1 MTAQTTNTK
10 SLPQPA
16 DSFSAFLDA
25 PSRFLF
31 FTGKGG
37 VGKTSLACASAIALA
52 DRGSRVLLVS
62 TDPASNLDEV
72 LGQQLASTPTQIPG
86 VPNLLAL
93 NIDPEAAARAY
104 REKLVGP
111 YRGKLP
117 EAVVRG
123 MEEQFSGACTM
134 EIAAFDEFSRLL
146 GQPEATTEFDHVI
159 FDTAPTGHTLRLMTL
174 PTAWTGFL
182 DTNTTGNS
190 CLGPLAGLQQQRVIY
205 ENAVAALADGQR
217 TTLVLVS
224 HAQKAALAE
233 AERTSGELAAIGV
246 RNQRLILNGLFKAS
260 DSDPVALALES
271 RGSKALTAG
280 AIFLARLPVT
290 KVPLRSHNLIGLPAL
305 RALVSSEFRS
315 SRGNEAQTQIRTGS
329 EPPSAFAKLRRG
341 KHVGRY
347 IGDDGED
354 ALPPLESLAKL
365 VDDFAQAGRGV
376 IMTMGKGG
384 VGKTTVAAAI
394 ATELARRGFKVH
406 LSTTDPA
413 AHVAA
418 AAGYIEGLIVSRID
432 PQAETR
438 AYVEQ
443 VMATAGKNLDA
454 SGRAL
459 LEEDLRSPCTEEIA
473 VFRAFARTVAQGQ
486 DAFVVLDTAPTGHT
500 LLLLDATEAYHR
512 EIAKRASDMPEEVLK
527 LLPRLRDARF
537 TRVLV
542 VTLPEATPVHEAAML
557 QDDLRRAQIEPFAW
571 VINQSFAESGSRDP
585 LLMARGADELP
596 YIREVS
602 GKFSKRTAIVPW
614 VAEEPVGPE
623 KLRQLFQTTNLN

>member
-1 MTAQTTNTK
+1 MNTK
-10 SLPQPA
+10 SLPKPA

-52 DRGSRVLLVS
+52 DRGRRVLLVS
-62 TDPASNLDEV
+62 TDLASNLDEV
-72 LGQQLASTPTQIPG
+72 LGQKLSGAPKQIPG

-93 NIDPEAAARAY
+93 NIDPEAAAHAY

-117 EAVVRG
+117 DAIVRG
-123 MEEQFSGACTM
+123 MEEQLSGACTM

-146 GQPEATTEFDHVI
+146 GQPEATAEFDHVI

-182 DTNTTGNS
+182 DSNTTGNS
-190 CLGPLAGLQQQRVIY
+190 CLGPLAGLQKQRVVY

-224 HAQKAALAE
+224 RAQKAALAE

-260 DSDPVALALES
+260 DSDPVALALEG
-271 RGSKALTAG
+271 RGAKALAASAT
-280 AIFLARLPVT
+280 FLARLPVT
-290 KVPLRSHNLIGLPAL
+290 EVPLRAHNLIGLPAL
-305 RALVSSEFRS
+305 RAL
-315 SRGNEAQTQIRTGS
+315 AQ
-329 EPPSAFAKLRRG
+329 
-341 KHVGRY
+341 
-347 IGDDGED
+347 DGEVAQVSKPAVSPTSKSAVHGKAEWTAGLETRD
-354 ALPPLESLAKL
+354 TADLEVCATLESLTDL

-418 AAGYIEGLIVSRID
+418 AAGHIEGLQVSRID

-438 AYVEQ
+438 DYVEQ
-443 VMATAGKNLDA
+443 VMSTTGKSLDA
-454 SGRAL
+454 SGRVL

-512 EIAKRASDMPEEVLK
+512 EIAKRASDMPEEVLN
-527 LLPRLRDARF
+527 LLPRLRDPSF

-571 VINQSFAESGSRDP
+571 VVNQSFAQSGSRDP
-585 LLMARGADELP
+585 LLVARGADELP

-614 VAEEPVGPE
+614 VAEEPVGPK